1 MGEVLLII
9 LLAIICLIS
18 RSYAYQKSR
27 SRTTFLSAALIFI
40 LLLGGCS
47 GQESSGLKQQ
57 AQDEDILE
65 VHFLDV
71 AQGDSILIKNGSK
84 VMLIDTGDKTKWIRL
99 NKYLDQQ
106 GIKRIDYLIG
116 SNPLKE
122 HIGGMCEV
130 INNFEISRI
139 LVPQI
144 YCKNKAYKDLQ
155 MEMLAKYIKPIKP
168 ETGKNYPLGE
178 ASFTVLA
185 PNSSSYDDLA
195 DNSIVIKLMY
205 GETSFLLTSGA
216 GKVSE
221 QEMLDMEFDLSA
233 NVLKLG
239 RHGSTLSTGDEFLSV
254 VNPDSAVI
262 SVGQDNLQAHPHM
275 ETMLKL
281 KEKQIPVYRT
291 DEQGTI
297 IAVSDG
303 HTITFNVEP
312 GTYTWPEMLI
322 SDKS

>member
-1 MGEVLLII
+1 MGGILPII
-9 LLAIICLIS
+9 LLAIICLTS
-18 RSYAYQKSR
+18 RSYAYQKSK
-27 SRTTFLSAALIFI
+27 SRTAFLSSALIFM
-40 LLLGGCS
+40 LLLGGCG
-47 GQESSGLKQQ
+47 GQESSGLKQP
-57 AQDEDILE
+57 AQDENNLE

-71 AQGDSILIKNGSK
+71 GQGDSIFVKNGSK
-84 VMLIDTGDKTKWIRL
+84 AMLIDTGDKNNWIRL
-99 NKYLDQQ
+99 NKYLDKQ
-106 GIKRIDYLIG
+106 GIKKIDYLIG
-116 SNPLKE
+116 TNSLTE
-122 HIGGMCEV
+122 HIGGMCEM

-139 LVPQI
+139 FLPKISCVDQ
-144 YCKNKAYKDLQ
+144 AYKDLQ
-155 MEMLAKYIKPIKP
+155 LEMLAKYYKPIRP
-168 ETGKNYPLGE
+168 EAGKSYPLGD

-185 PNSSSYDDLA
+185 PNSRSYDDLA

-205 GETSFLLTSGA
+205 GETSFLLTSSA

-239 RHGSTLSTGDEFLSV
+239 RHGSASSTGDEFLSA

-262 SVGQDNLQAHPHM
+262 SVGQDNLHSHPHM

-312 GTYTWPEMLI
+312 GTYTWPEMII